1 MKKIFFIA
9 GISMAVLANIGIA
22 DELENNDTQVQTQA
36 KIQQSKTSSFKV
48 DEEEAVNMSKQDW
61 IKLRGRMNENKESH
75 YQAALHLDSAEE
87 RKFHREAAKNLDE
100 LKKKIDHRRW
110 IEKEGGWGIP
120 MQVDL
125 PLLTFMSFDGAQ
137 GTESAAIIQAGV
149 RAGISKRQFHPN
161 LEFRALTGV
170 GYAYSD
176 AGHSAYFPFALEVG
190 WADNYRRHPRY
201 LAGVSYEYSSDFG
214 KAEVYLGISPF
225 KDDHW
230 MIRVGYGFSGGMKLD
245 APAVSG
251 NTITTQKVMI
261 DASSFYSIGMVYVY

>member
-1 MKKIFFIA
+1 MKKLLFIA
-9 GISMAVLANIGIA
+9 GFSMAVLANFGLA
-22 DELENNDTQVQTQA
+22 DEQKTT
-36 KIQQSKTSSFKV
+36 QQSKNTFKV
-48 DEEEAVNMSKQDW
+48 DEEQAVNMSKQEW
-61 IKLRGRMNENKESH
+61 FELRKRINENKESH
-75 YQAALHLDSAEE
+75 FQAALQLDDAEE

-125 PLLTFMSFDGAQ
+125 PLTTLMDFNGIEGSEGTF
-137 GTESAAIIQAGV
+137 IIQAGL

-170 GYAYSD
+170 GYAYSSV
-176 AGHSAYFPFALEVG
+176 GHSAYFPFALEVG

-201 LAGVSYEYSSDFG
+201 LAGISYEYSSVFE
-214 KAEVYLGISPF
+214 KAEVYVGVSPF

-230 MIRVGYGFSGGMKLD
+230 TLRASYGLSGGMKLD

-261 DASSFYSIGMVYVY
+261 DANSFYSIGIVFVY